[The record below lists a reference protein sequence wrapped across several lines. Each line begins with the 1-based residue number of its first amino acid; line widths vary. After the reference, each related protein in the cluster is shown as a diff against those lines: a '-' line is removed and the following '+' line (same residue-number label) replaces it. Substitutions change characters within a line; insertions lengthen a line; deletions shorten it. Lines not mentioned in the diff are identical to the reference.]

1 MKGLLMRDFEIKRIT
16 LDDLDRL
23 NYKGFGNLTNPLRFT
38 ELFKDPLQVAKVV
51 YELAIFEGAEKPTLT
66 EFLDSITGNDLEDLR
81 SKFFEAYRYFFPRRV
96 ATLLEAWKKER
107 DAIEAETVENALGVG
122 AKEPSN

>member
-1 MKGLLMRDFEIKRIT
+1 MIPFEIKRIT
-16 LDDLDRL
+16 LGDFDRL
-23 NYKGFGNLTNPLRFT
+23 QEKGFGDFLNPVYFAVK
-38 ELFKDPLQVAKVV
+38 FKDAVSVAKVV

-81 SKFFEAYRYFFPRRV
+81 SAFFAAYKYFFPSRV

-107 DAIEAETVENALGVG
+107 DAIEAETVKNALGVG
-122 AKEPSN
+122 ANEPSN